1 MNSAHAFAFATSGS
15 FTDSQMQQNAAYVN
29 KNIAEAQSAG
39 GWLANQATKIM
50 DGFTNFLNS
59 RAWEF
64 SKRFGA
70 DENGEYVGR
79 FEIGYL
85 GTADAIMNAQGL
97 MPNYIM
103 ANPRHMQAHLD
114 GKIMG
119 YENLHA
125 LCTGVGASNA
135 YYRKAM
141 DGVLNVQTVDG
152 KNKADHT
159 HYIDSGSN
167 RLGFRDLVNIQKT
180 WSAADYHRA
189 KGMFDIKSEE
199 EPVVE

>member
-15 FTDSQMQQNAAYVN
+15 FTDAQMQQNAAYVN
-29 KNIAEAQSAG
+29 RNIAEAQTAG
-39 GWLANQATKIM
+39 GWLAGQAAKIM
-50 DGFTNFLNS
+50 DGFTTFLNS

-70 DENGEYVGR
+70 DDDGEHVGR

-85 GTADAIMNAQGL
+85 GTVDAIANAQGL

-114 GKIMG
+114 GKIIG

-141 DGVLNVQTVDG
+141 DGVLDVQTVEG
-152 KNKADHT
+152 KNVAKHS
-159 HYIDSGSN
+159 HYIDAQSN
-167 RLGFRDLVNIQKT
+167 RLGFRDLVNIHKT
-180 WSAADYHRA
+180 WAATDYHRVR
-189 KGMFDIKSEE
+189 GMFDIKSSDSTEAE
-199 EPVVE
+199 